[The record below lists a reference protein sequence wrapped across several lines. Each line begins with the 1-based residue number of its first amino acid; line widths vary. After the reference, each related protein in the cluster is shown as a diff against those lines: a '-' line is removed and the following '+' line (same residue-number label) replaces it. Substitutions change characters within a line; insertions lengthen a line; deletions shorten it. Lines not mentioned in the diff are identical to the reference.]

1 MTAGRRCGAAAVAT
15 VDEFDVVEVVAEQ
28 LFKSCRGDLHGVDAG
43 GEVGE
48 QLGAGLVELLGE
60 IVGSNGGLIA
70 RDQYQ
75 HTVQSLVAFLPRP
88 RSPRYTQLRR

>member
-1 MTAGRRCGAAAVAT
+1 MTALLCSMSRVAIESSRCPSLAPRDCVEEMWRGAVAT

-28 LFKSCRGDLHGVDAG
+28 LFKSCRGVLHGVDAG

-60 IVGSNGGLIA
+60 IVLKG
-70 RDQYQ
+70 
-75 HTVQSLVAFLPRP
+75 
-88 RSPRYTQLRR
+88 RS

>member
-15 VDEFDVVEVVAEQ
+15 VDEFDVFEVVAEQ
-28 LFKSCRGDLHGVDAG
+28 LFKSCRLHGVDAG

-60 IVGSNGGLIA
+60 IVGSKGGPDSPRPIPTHA
-70 RDQYQ
+70 
-75 HTVQSLVAFLPRP
+75 VQSLVAFLPRP
-88 RSPRYTQLRR
+88 RSPRYSQLRR